1 MSNVRDIPPVAITN
15 IPYVDAA
22 QFESYISKMG
32 PLYEQLQRLK
42 GTEDGRRRA
51 RSNPESSFECFETSN
66 QTVKLSYPA
75 RDGRISSI
83 PLATALS
90 DDGLPNRQ
98 VRGIDSSR
106 DGHYSA
112 AALSIIPS
120 GYFHQQFHLENP
132 RIFDVVSE
140 KSEVVP
146 SNSTAESAGDGHAPA
161 PGTALA
167 TNAILQEKLSWYM
180 DTVEAHLVNSL
191 AMASSTLFSALGSMT
206 ELHSE
211 AGKLVEKVAAL
222 RQDLTPLDKD
232 VVAKGL
238 ELTRKR
244 QESHNVQQ
252 IHDAVLQLK
261 RIVDGV
267 VCYESLVN
275 KGRIEKALAEM
286 NVIESVMAGKRSD
299 NLEDESLTYIQ
310 LRDLRGATAL
320 QGVASDLTIL
330 RYRIGKLFESKS
342 LRVKGGLGREPLAL
356 PAYMDQTSELRTAL
370 CPILYG
376 LHRYGS
382 VSTAIEAYREQ
393 LLREIRSIVRKPLP
407 SSTDD
412 DDTGSVTS
420 GIGST
425 IRKGRKEK
433 SSILAQILRAL
444 DAEDAERLFSAIF
457 ISIAKTLRRLKTQ
470 SSVLLDIACAVGIPM
485 LKAQSK
491 FSLPR
496 FSHMVV
502 LRM

>member
-330 RYRIGKLFESKS
+330 RYRIGKLFESKVHNHLIGD
-342 LRVKGGLGREPLAL
+342 LRRHV
-356 PAYMDQTSELRTAL
+356 Q
-370 CPILYG
+370 
-376 LHRYGS
+376 S
-382 VSTAIEAYREQ
+382 VSAEE
-393 LLREIRSIVRKPLP
+393 V
-407 SSTDD
+407 
-412 DDTGSVTS
+412 
-420 GIGST
+420 
-425 IRKGRKEK
+425 
-433 SSILAQILRAL
+433 ILRWGA
-444 DAEDAERLFSAIF
+444 
-457 ISIAKTLRRLKTQ
+457 
-470 SSVLLDIACAVGIPM
+470 
-485 LKAQSK
+485 
-491 FSLPR
+491 
-496 FSHMVV
+496 
-502 LRM
+502 